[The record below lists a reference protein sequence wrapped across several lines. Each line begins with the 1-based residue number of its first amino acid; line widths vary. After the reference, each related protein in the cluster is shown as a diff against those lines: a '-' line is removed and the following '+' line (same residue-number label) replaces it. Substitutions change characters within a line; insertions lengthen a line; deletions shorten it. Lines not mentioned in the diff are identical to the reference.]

1 MPTASTELASEQKP
15 SELAE
20 PAAVAFVQHSLVAE
34 LTLAVAFEQNQ
45 TGSGSGSGFVAVAGA
60 GAFAV
65 EQVGASAVQAAE
77 AYCLAEPW
85 RLAAHSWQ
93 AETLGLSAFEQESF
107 GVGWPAFAPASVAAQ
122 FVASAV
128 ERAEASQRQSSAEEL
143 EKSLALVAGQAET
156 SEVLV
161 LGSASVVP
169 FVQTALVFL
178 QLACWPSHPWMRR
191 LRNLQNS

>member
-1 MPTASTELASEQKP
+1 MLTASTELASEQKP

-45 TGSGSGSGFVAVAGA
+45 TGSGSAAVA

-65 EQVGASAVQAAE
+65 QTSVQAAE

-85 RLAAHSWQ
+85 RLAEHSWQ
-93 AETLGLSAFEQESF
+93 AETSGLSAFEQESF
-107 GVGWPAFAPASVAAQ
+107 GVGWPAFAPAFVAAQ

-128 ERAEASQRQSSAEEL
+128 ERAEASQRQFSAEEL
-143 EKSLALVAGQAET
+143 EKSLA
-156 SEVLV
+156 
-161 LGSASVVP
+161 
-169 FVQTALVFL
+169 
-178 QLACWPSHPWMRR
+178 
-191 LRNLQNS
+191 

>member
-45 TGSGSGSGFVAVAGA
+45 TGSGSGSGFVAVA

-122 FVASAV
+122 FVAFAV
-128 ERAEASQRQSSAEEL
+128 EWSEALQRQSSAEEL
-143 EKSLALVAGQAET
+143 AF
-156 SEVLV
+156 
-161 LGSASVVP
+161 GSASVVP